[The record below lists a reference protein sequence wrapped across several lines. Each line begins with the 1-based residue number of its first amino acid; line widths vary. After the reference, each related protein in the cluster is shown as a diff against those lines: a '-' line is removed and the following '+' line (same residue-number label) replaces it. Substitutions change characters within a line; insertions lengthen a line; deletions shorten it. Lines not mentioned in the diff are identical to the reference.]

1 MKISDKAFGYISFG
15 AIVCILTGVSIGMW
29 HAHRETSSQAVIDF
43 DELGALSPEDPVTE
57 NGYEIG
63 RVGSVEWLGDR
74 SRITV
79 VFDEPI
85 TLREGTRFRNAAFA
99 LMGGRRIELVRPRTG
114 EALPKD
120 YVFRGEFVPGITESL
135 RFISDIREQAL
146 NMQKIVK
153 ALLSGTDSTP
163 GVVQKFKASEQAL
176 EALLENLETT
186 AELGDEKLRE
196 VLDQAT
202 IASETIGKTA
212 NSADS
217 VFHAVNAQAKSSI
230 ETAKAG
236 LKDLS
241 QGISKIDSL
250 VRAVES
256 SEAGKNLLAKKEL
269 FETIQETVSK
279 MQDLIQA
286 VNTKDI
292 AVYDENGNRV
302 KLVRWKNLNIIGKT
316 AREKAQERQKKS
328 PDTP

>member
-202 IASETIGKTA
+202 VASETIGKTA

-241 QGISKIDSL
+241 QGVSKIDSL

-292 AVYDENGNRV
+292 AVYNENGNRV

>member
-202 IASETIGKTA
+202 VASETIGKTA

-286 VNTKDI
+286 VNTKGI
-292 AVYDENGNRV
+292 AIYDENGNRV

>member
-79 VFDEPI
+79 VFDEPV

-114 EALPKD
+114 EVLPKD

-135 RFISDIREQAL
+135 RFISGVREQAL
-146 NMQKIVK
+146 NMQKIVE

-176 EALLENLETT
+176 EALLENLEMT

-202 IASETIGKTA
+202 VASETIERTA

-230 ETAKAG
+230 ETAESG
-236 LKDLS
+236 LKDLA

-250 VRAVES
+250 VQAVEN
-256 SEAGKNLLAKKEL
+256 SEAGKNLLAQKEL
-269 FETIQETVSK
+269 FETIQETISK
-279 MQDLIQA
+279 MQALIQA
-286 VNTKDI
+286 INTKDI

-316 AREKAQERQKKS
+316 AREKARERQKKS

>member
-43 DELGALSPEDPVTE
+43 NELGALSPEDPVTE

-63 RVGSVEWLGDR
+63 HVGSVEWLGDR
-74 SRITV
+74 SRVTV
-79 VFDEPI
+79 VFDEPV
-85 TLREGTRFRNAAFA
+85 TLREGSRFRNAAFA

-114 EALPKD
+114 EVLPKD

-135 RFISDIREQAL
+135 RFISGVREQAL
-146 NMQKIVK
+146 NMQKIIV
-153 ALLSGTDSTP
+153 AILAGTDSTP
-163 GVVQKFKASEQAL
+163 GVVQQFKTLEQAL
-176 EALLENLETT
+176 EALLENLETL
-186 AELGDEKLRE
+186 AELGNEKLQG

-202 IASETIGKTA
+202 VASETIEKTA
-212 NSADS
+212 SSADS

-230 ETAKAG
+230 ETAKSS
-236 LKDLS
+236 LEDLS
-241 QGISKIDSL
+241 HGISKIDSL
-250 VRAVES
+250 VRAVEG
-256 SEAGKNLLAKKEL
+256 SEAGKSLLAEKEII
-269 FETIQETVSK
+269 ETAQKTVSK
-279 MQDLIQA
+279 VQELIQA

-316 AREKAQERQKKS
+316 AREKAKERQKKS
-328 PDTP
+328 SDTP

>member
-15 AIVCILTGVSIGMW
+15 AIICMITGVGIGMW

-202 IASETIGKTA
+202 VASETIGKTA

>member
-202 IASETIGKTA
+202 VASETIGKTA

>member
-43 DELGALSPEDPVTE
+43 NELGALSPEDPVTE

-63 RVGSVEWLGDR
+63 HVGSVEWLGDR
-74 SRITV
+74 SRVTV
-79 VFDEPI
+79 VFDEPV

-114 EALPKD
+114 EVLPKD

-135 RFISDIREQAL
+135 RFISGVREQAL
-146 NMQKIVK
+146 NMQKIIV
-153 ALLSGTDSTP
+153 AILAGTDSTP
-163 GVVQKFKASEQAL
+163 GVVQQFKTLEQAL
-176 EALLENLETT
+176 EALLENLETL
-186 AELGDEKLRE
+186 AELGNEKLQG

-202 IASETIGKTA
+202 VASETIEKTA
-212 NSADS
+212 SSADS

-230 ETAKAG
+230 ETAKSS
-236 LKDLS
+236 LEDLS
-241 QGISKIDSL
+241 HGISKIDSL
-250 VRAVES
+250 VRAVEG
-256 SEAGKNLLAKKEL
+256 SEAGKSLLAEKEII
-269 FETIQETVSK
+269 ETAQKTVSK
-279 MQDLIQA
+279 VQELIQA

-316 AREKAQERQKKS
+316 AREKAKERQKKS
-328 PDTP
+328 SDTP

>member
-43 DELGALSPEDPVTE
+43 NELGALSPEDPVTE

-63 RVGSVEWLGDR
+63 HVGSVEWLGDR
-74 SRITV
+74 SRVTV
-79 VFDEPI
+79 VFDEPV

-114 EALPKD
+114 EVLPKD

-135 RFISDIREQAL
+135 RFISGVREQAL
-146 NMQKIVK
+146 NMQKIIV
-153 ALLSGTDSTP
+153 AILAGTDSTP
-163 GVVQKFKASEQAL
+163 GVVQQFKTLEQAL
-176 EALLENLETT
+176 EALLENLETL
-186 AELGDEKLRE
+186 AELGNEKLQG

-202 IASETIGKTA
+202 VASETIEKTA
-212 NSADS
+212 SSADS

-230 ETAKAG
+230 ETAKSS
-236 LKDLS
+236 LEDLS
-241 QGISKIDSL
+241 HGISKIDSL
-250 VRAVES
+250 VRAVEG
-256 SEAGKNLLAKKEL
+256 SEAGKSLLAEKEII
-269 FETIQETVSK
+269 ETAQKTVSK
-279 MQDLIQA
+279 VQELIQA

-302 KLVRWKNLNIIGKT
+302 KLVQWKNLNIIGKT
-316 AREKAQERQKKS
+316 AREKAKERQKKS
-328 PDTP
+328 SDTP

>member
-202 IASETIGKTA
+202 VASETIGKTA

-241 QGISKIDSL
+241 QGVSKIDSL

>member
-43 DELGALSPEDPVTE
+43 NELGALSPEDPVTE

-63 RVGSVEWLGDR
+63 HVGSVEWLGDR
-74 SRITV
+74 SRVTV
-79 VFDEPI
+79 VFDEPV

-114 EALPKD
+114 EVLPKD

-135 RFISDIREQAL
+135 RFISGVREQAL
-146 NMQKIVK
+146 NMQKIVV
-153 ALLSGTDSTP
+153 AILAGTDSTP
-163 GVVQKFKASEQAL
+163 GVVQQFKTFEQAL
-176 EALLENLETT
+176 EDLLENLETL
-186 AELGDEKLRE
+186 AELGNEKLQG

-202 IASETIGKTA
+202 VASETIEKTA
-212 NSADS
+212 SSADS
-217 VFHAVNAQAKSSI
+217 VFHAVNAQAKSSV
-230 ETAKAG
+230 ETARSG
-236 LKDLS
+236 LEDLS

-250 VRAVES
+250 VRAVEG
-256 SEAGKNLLAKKEL
+256 SEAGKSLLAEKEII
-269 FETIQETVSK
+269 ETAQKTVSK
-279 MQDLIQA
+279 VQELIQA

-316 AREKAQERQKKS
+316 AREKAKERQKKS
-328 PDTP
+328 SDTP

>member
-63 RVGSVEWLGDR
+63 RVGSVEWFGDR

-202 IASETIGKTA
+202 VASETIGKTA

-292 AVYDENGNRV
+292 AAYDENGNRV

-328 PDTP
+328 PNTP

>member
-63 RVGSVEWLGDR
+63 RVGSVEWFGDR

-202 IASETIGKTA
+202 VASETIGKTA

-316 AREKAQERQKKS
+316 AREKARERQKKS
-328 PDTP
+328 PDIP

>member
-63 RVGSVEWLGDR
+63 RVGSVEWFGDR

-202 IASETIGKTA
+202 VASETIGKTA

-328 PDTP
+328 PNTP

>member
-63 RVGSVEWLGDR
+63 HVGSVEWLGDR
-74 SRITV
+74 SRVTI
-79 VFDEPI
+79 VFNEPI

-99 LMGGRRIELVRPRTG
+99 LMGGRRIELSRPRTG
-114 EALPKD
+114 EILPKD
-120 YVFRGEFVPGITESL
+120 YVFRGEFVPSITESL
-135 RFISDIREQAL
+135 RFISEIRDQTL
-146 NMQKIVK
+146 NMQKIVEEI
-153 ALLSGTDSTP
+153 LSGTDSTP
-163 GVVQKFKASEQAL
+163 GVVHKFKDSERVL

-186 AELGDEKLRE
+186 AELGNEKLQG

-202 IASETIGKTA
+202 VASETIEKTA

-217 VFHAVNAQAKSSI
+217 VFHTVNAQAKSSI
-230 ETAKAG
+230 ETAKSG
-236 LKDLS
+236 LEDLA

-250 VRAVES
+250 IQAVEN
-256 SEAGKNLLAKKEL
+256 SEAGKSLLAEKEIL
-269 FETIQETVSK
+269 EEVQETVSK
-279 MQDLIQA
+279 MQTLLQSI
-286 VNTKDI
+286 NTKDI

-316 AREKAQERQKKS
+316 AREKAKERQKKS
-328 PDTP
+328 SNTP